1 MHGTMEEV
9 RGMKEKDRFLRV
21 FSNLS
26 VDLRKEI
33 ILIVDN
39 QPITWNVAYGE
50 IVNETKL
57 GEKILEKLI
66 ELELI

>member
-1 MHGTMEEV
+1 
-9 RGMKEKDRFLRV
+9 MKEKDKFLKV

-33 ILIVDN
+33 ILVIDD
-39 QPITWNVAYGE
+39 QPITWNVAYEE
-50 IVNETKL
+50 ISKETEL
-57 GEKILEKLI
+57 GKRILKKLI

>member
-1 MHGTMEEV
+1 MKEV

-33 ILIVDN
+33 ILLVDDK
-39 QPITWNVAYGE
+39 PITWNIAYEE
-50 IVNETKL
+50 IMNETKL